1 MLSLKNI
8 SILIVEDDP
17 ATVILL
23 KEILGNINKD
33 TYDVVDGQSAI
44 DFCKTNDVDLVLMDI
59 ALPILDGIEAV
70 KQIKLLKPK
79 LPIIAETVY
88 ATPEEVDDL
97 KKAGFDAY
105 ILKPYTGEEMLK
117 LIEEVLVTRN

>member
-1 MLSLKNI
+1 MLGLKNI

-23 KEILGNINKD
+23 KEILDSIN
-33 TYDVVDGQSAI
+33 TTIYDVTDGQSAV
-44 DFCKTNDVDLVLMDI
+44 DFCKTNDIDLVLMDI
-59 ALPILDGIEAV
+59 ALPIMDGIEAV
-70 KQIKLLKPK
+70 KQIKKLKPK

-105 ILKPYTGEEMLK
+105 ILKPYTGEEILK
-117 LIEEVLVTRN
+117 LIEEVLVKKN

>member
-1 MLSLKNI
+1 M
-8 SILIVEDDP
+8 
-17 ATVILL
+17 
-23 KEILGNINKD
+23 
-33 TYDVVDGQSAI
+33 
-44 DFCKTNDVDLVLMDI
+44 
-59 ALPILDGIEAV
+59 DGIEAV

-97 KKAGFDAY
+97 KEAGFDAY

-117 LIEEVLVTRN
+117 LIEKVLVKKN